1 MNINRYRRVRWV
13 APLLAAA
20 IVLMPLAGF
29 AQTRITYHSNKYKP
43 SDDVRLG
50 RQAAAEVEQQFPL
63 LRDSEVTSYVENVGQ
78 RLVAAIPPEFQH
90 PEFRYFFRVVNA
102 RDINAFALPGGP
114 MFVNRGMIEAA
125 RTEGEMAGVMAHEL
139 SHVALRHGTAQATK
153 AQKYALGAGV
163 AGILGTIL
171 GGPGLGQLAQAPF
184 GVYFLRYSREYET
197 EADLLGAR
205 IMANAGYDPRDLAN
219 MFRTIEAQG
228 GGGGGFLSDHPSPAN
243 RYARINQEAQYLRVN
258 NVPRD
263 DRTFYAIK
271 ERLRGY
277 GRAPS
282 MAEIQRNPGR
292 YPNAGDNYP
301 GNQYPGNQYPSN
313 QYPSNQYPS
322 GERTDNPAVP
332 LGRVEDPSRR
342 YRSYTVGSVGQI
354 SVPENWRELSQG
366 NSVWYA
372 PNGGFGSANG
382 QDVFTHGVNIG
393 VTQSNS
399 RNLQQA
405 TNEFINGLEQGNT
418 NLRARSGYQLTSVD
432 RRNAVA
438 ISMTNVNDATGSR
451 EIVNVVTTQLRNG
464 GLLYLIMVA
473 PENDYYSYQTVF
485 QNILQSLRLNN

>member
-1 MNINRYRRVRWV
+1 
-13 APLLAAA
+13 
-20 IVLMPLAGF
+20 
-29 AQTRITYHSNKYKP
+29 
-43 SDDVRLG
+43 
-50 RQAAAEVEQQFPL
+50 
-63 LRDSEVTSYVENVGQ
+63 
-78 RLVAAIPPEFQH
+78 
-90 PEFRYFFRVVNA
+90 
-102 RDINAFALPGGP
+102 
-114 MFVNRGMIEAA
+114 
-125 RTEGEMAGVMAHEL
+125 
-139 SHVALRHGTAQATK
+139 
-153 AQKYALGAGV
+153 
-163 AGILGTIL
+163 
-171 GGPGLGQLAQAPF
+171 
-184 GVYFLRYSREYET
+184 
-197 EADLLGAR
+197 
-205 IMANAGYDPRDLAN
+205 

-228 GGGGGFLSDHPSPAN
+228 GGGGGFLSDHPSPSD

-258 NVPRD
+258 NTPRD

-271 ERLRGY
+271 ERLRGF

-292 YPNAGDNYP
+292 YPNVGDNYPGNQYPGNQYP

-372 PNGGFGSANG
+372 PNGGYGSANG

-418 NLRARSGYQLTSVD
+418 NLRARSEYQLTSVD

-438 ISMTNVNDATGSR
+438 ISMTNVNDATGRR